1 MRFGAVA
8 GSMLA
13 LTVAGAAA
21 DPESTSETTPPAAV
35 SSDAELESLT
45 VEGRRAIVTRQVS
58 QFVSSVAMPAS
69 HESLARWQ
77 LPICIVVVGL
87 PPPETD
93 FVTQRIARVAE
104 DAGVPVSPQ
113 GCGPNFLVIVT
124 SEPETLLKEWWAADH
139 GLFNRER
146 GIGGVKRLI
155 RTPRAVRVWHNVCNA
170 PPGIARN
177 FQMRGSPLCG
187 KGQVGSRLTWD
198 AVRSIYSVIQVV
210 DLEHIVGLT
219 YGQVA
224 DYVAMVGLAQVRENP
239 ELGNASTILGLFAQ
253 VGADKPHS
261 LSPFDQAFLKS
272 LYETTDGSKT
282 EVAQI
287 KVRMGQDLL
296 R

>member
-1 MRFGAVA
+1 
-8 GSMLA
+8 
-13 LTVAGAAA
+13 
-21 DPESTSETTPPAAV
+21 
-35 SSDAELESLT
+35 
-45 VEGRRAIVTRQVS
+45 
-58 QFVSSVAMPAS
+58 
-69 HESLARWQ
+69 
-77 LPICIVVVGL
+77 
-87 PPPETD
+87 
-93 FVTQRIARVAE
+93 
-104 DAGVPVSPQ
+104 
-113 GCGPNFLVIVT
+113 
-124 SEPETLLKEWWAADH
+124 
-139 GLFNRER
+139 
-146 GIGGVKRLI
+146 
-155 RTPRAVRVWHNVCNA
+155 
-170 PPGIARN
+170 
-177 FQMRGSPLCG
+177 MRGSPLCG